1 MRVMPRT
8 PRISGA
14 PLRSLARLARTRVG
28 GKALYQALRA
38 ELRIDGLNQLP
49 ERMRGDVPLDTKPL
63 QARPP
68 RAGQDAGLPVMSRPW
83 GGSGTS
89 GQALTAAYREG
100 KVSPVQ
106 IVERALASARELG
119 AHTPSVGP
127 ILEYAADA
135 TREAELSAARYR
147 EGKALGPLDG
157 VPCAIKEQT
166 AVRGLARRGGTSF
179 LHGTEAADAT
189 CVARLRAAGALILG
203 TTAMTEYGMSPLGQ
217 NASRTMPRNP
227 HATDH
232 VAGGSSTGSGVAVAT
247 GIAAFAIGA
256 DGGGSI
262 RIPSAMNGV
271 FGIKPTW
278 GRVSR
283 AGDMSTGTVSHVG
296 PLASSPL
303 DLARVLEIIGAP
315 DDADGQTLGAP
326 PIGPGSLERALG
338 RGVRGL
344 RIGVDENEWA
354 STAPAIAKAGREAL
368 AALEREG
375 ATLVTVD
382 IAHARY
388 AASIG
393 YLSIGVE
400 AFAAVRADWQEHA
413 DEMTHD
419 LQVSFASLARV
430 SASDYVNAQRLRA
443 GVRREVR
450 RVLGD
455 VDLLGLPTT
464 ATTATRV
471 TDAQMQSGFVDAS
484 ALDAMCRFAFLA
496 NLTGLPAASMPV
508 GRDENGLPIGF
519 QLVGDAWDEATVL
532 AAAAHLER
540 IEVARVERP
549 KFSVRLLD

>member
-1 MRVMPRT
+1 
-8 PRISGA
+8 
-14 PLRSLARLARTRVG
+14 
-28 GKALYQALRA
+28 
-38 ELRIDGLNQLP
+38 
-49 ERMRGDVPLDTKPL
+49 
-63 QARPP
+63 
-68 RAGQDAGLPVMSRPW
+68 
-83 GGSGTS
+83 
-89 GQALTAAYREG
+89 
-100 KVSPVQ
+100 
-106 IVERALASARELG
+106 
-119 AHTPSVGP
+119 
-127 ILEYAADA
+127 
-135 TREAELSAARYR
+135 
-147 EGKALGPLDG
+147 
-157 VPCAIKEQT
+157 
-166 AVRGLARRGGTSF
+166 
-179 LHGTEAADAT
+179 
-189 CVARLRAAGALILG
+189 
-203 TTAMTEYGMSPLGQ
+203 
-217 NASRTMPRNP
+217 
-227 HATDH
+227 
-232 VAGGSSTGSGVAVAT
+232 
-247 GIAAFAIGA
+247 
-256 DGGGSI
+256 
-262 RIPSAMNGV
+262 
-271 FGIKPTW
+271 
-278 GRVSR
+278 
-283 AGDMSTGTVSHVG
+283 
-296 PLASSPL
+296 
-303 DLARVLEIIGAP
+303 
-315 DDADGQTLGAP
+315 
-326 PIGPGSLERALG
+326 
-338 RGVRGL
+338 
-344 RIGVDENEWA
+344 VDENEWA